1 MPTQDL
7 CWLSATELARAIK
20 RKKVSAVEAVDAVLA
35 QIERLNPTLNAFVLV
50 TADEARKEARAAERA
65 VTKKGATLGP
75 LHGVPFSTKDV
86 VATKGLRTTFGSPLY
101 ADNVTT
107 EDAVIVARMRAA
119 GGIQVGKTNTPT
131 MGWLGVTHNLLFG
144 ATRNPWN
151 SDCTPG
157 GSSGG
162 AGAAIAAG
170 MAPLAIG
177 TDAGGSIRIPASFS
191 GIYGL
196 KPSYGRIPV
205 YPGSAAWSIAHVGP
219 MTRTVADAALMLTI
233 CSGPDDRDQYSLP
246 AEKNVDYVKL
256 LNGSLKGLRVA
267 WAADLGF
274 TPALDSEVKILCE
287 KAVKRFRGLGCRVD
301 EITPHWPSPR
311 EAWEVTFSGSFATRL
326 APYSTDRRADLEPGL
341 VEIIEQA
348 KTWPA
353 TRYVQAWFD
362 RLAWNL
368 HVQKLFEKY
377 DLLLTPTLPCR
388 PFAVGLEHPPDIVG
402 TPVGRYDWI
411 PYTYPFNLT
420 GNPAAS
426 VPCGFTAD
434 GFPIGLQIV
443 GRRFADALV
452 LRVSAAFEEA
462 SPWAEKKPALDSL

>member
-1 MPTQDL
+1 MPTQDI
-7 CWLSATELARAIK
+7 CWLSATELSRAIK
-20 RKKVSAVEAVDAVLA
+20 RKKISPVEVVDAVLA
-35 QIERLNPTLNAFVLV
+35 QIERLNPMLNAFVVV
-50 TADEARKEARAAERA
+50 TSDEARKEARAAERA
-65 VTKKGATLGP
+65 LMKKGATLGP
-75 LHGVPFSTKDV
+75 LHGIPFSTKDV
-86 VATKGLRTTFGSPLY
+86 VATKELRTTFGSPLY
-101 ADNVTT
+101 ADNVPS

-119 GGIQVGKTNTPT
+119 GAIQVGKTNTPT
-131 MGWLGVTHNLLFG
+131 LGWLGVTHNLLFG

-151 SDCTPG
+151 TECTPG

-219 MTRTVADAALMLTI
+219 MTRTVADAALMLNV

-246 AEKNVDYVKL
+246 AKKNGDYVKL
-256 LNGSLKGLRVA
+256 LTGALKGLRVA
-267 WAADLGF
+267 WTADLGF
-274 TPALDSEVKILCE
+274 TVALDPEIKTLCE
-287 KAVKRFRGLGCRVD
+287 KAAKRFRGLGYRVD
-301 EITPHWPSPR
+301 EIVPQWPSPQ
-311 EAWEVTFSGSFATRL
+311 EAWEVTFCGSFATRL
-326 APYSTDRRADLEPGL
+326 APYLVDRRADLEPGL
-341 VEIIEQA
+341 VEISEQA
-348 KTWPA
+348 QTWPA

-388 PFAVGLEHPPDIVG
+388 PFVVGLEHPPEIAEIR
-402 TPVGRYDWI
+402 VGRYDWI

-434 GFPIGLQIV
+434 GLPVGLQIV
-443 GRRFADALV
+443 GRRFDDALV
-452 LRVSAAFEEA
+452 LRASAAFAEAYPWEERR
-462 SPWAEKKPALDSL
+462 PTLCG